1 MSRHGSEIGKCLSQM
16 WEKEEEE
23 EEHEKKE
30 EEEEKEEKKEEEG
43 QNIPALDNGDNA
55 SLVQRRGHFG
65 IITMNQDHELE
76 RLTTSRATFVAPKS
90 HNVRQ
95 KGIRGE
101 LMETLLA
108 ERIRERIQAEQNP
121 PIPKTDFCS
130 TSQREFRAEGFVPLS
145 PESTQVHDY
154 KTEEAITFWSENQ
167 QRVEVCL
174 VVPRLRQCSIV
185 VMMLLFVS
193 RLKPYWTVLVLGVT
207 AVDFL
212 ESPFRRSAFFTKQ
225 VGEWLD
231 ETMPPPDN

>member
-1 MSRHGSEIGKCLSQM
+1 
-16 WEKEEEE
+16 
-23 EEHEKKE
+23 
-30 EEEEKEEKKEEEG
+30 
-43 QNIPALDNGDNA
+43 
-55 SLVQRRGHFG
+55 
-65 IITMNQDHELE
+65 MNQDHELE
-76 RLTTSRATFVAPKS
+76 RLTTSRATFVAPES

-108 ERIRERIQAEQNP
+108 ERIRERIQVEQNP

-130 TSQREFRAEGFVPLS
+130 TSQREFKVEGFVPLS

-167 QRVEVCL
+167 QRVE
-174 VVPRLRQCSIV
+174 
-185 VMMLLFVS
+185 
-193 RLKPYWTVLVLGVT
+193 GVT
-207 AVDFL
+207 AVEFL

-231 ETMPPPDN
+231 E